1 MAHQDFAGATTLKH
15 PPLRHKRHVRGDA
28 LVLQLARCRIGRRTI
43 NMGMCMGKHNFSL
56 KTIYLA
62 ALTVVFGLSFLAFA
76 VFDFY
81 SQQRQTEAALLEE
94 ARTFARE
101 MDAVWQFMDNSQS
114 VINKT
119 SDGTFE
125 FKGLHC
131 SVVGK
136 SVGRL
141 FSAGSDYAIRYTN
154 FNPRSEQDIPD
165 TFETEALELF
175 NANPSATEHYGIAP
189 YEGEDRFRYLQALEV
204 DNSCLECHGE
214 PAGELDITGKVKEG
228 WTLDSVGGAI
238 SIVIPVDQQ
247 QQALR
252 DNVVRDVAFFL
263 GITVFIGLVIYVVTT
278 VFVLRPTA
286 KLHAAFGQMRQGR
299 MGALLG
305 QRHAAKEVVRL
316 MDGFNDMAGELRGMY
331 EHLESQVEA
340 RTGDLQK
347 ANTLLE
353 HQRDKLEKLNAD
365 LAQETKFKSDLLSMV
380 NHELRTPL
388 TSIITFAQISRE
400 ACDPSRESDR
410 RSWEEIEKNSQ
421 ILLNMINNMLDIA
434 RSDAGSVHV
443 SCEPMDLGD
452 VVASVRSTMA
462 PLARKYEVSFCT
474 KVSSDVPLVNGDY
487 EKTLRMLENLASNAI
502 KFTPDGGSIQ
512 LQVAYDPG
520 TQVVAL
526 SMIDDGI
533 GIAPEDRERIFE
545 RFVQV
550 DSTSTRKYNGSGL
563 GLALVRE
570 YADMQGFA
578 VSVKSEFGKG
588 STFTIT
594 IPKTLIVGEND
605 V

>member
-1 MAHQDFAGATTLKH
+1 MRK
-15 PPLRHKRHVRGDA
+15 V
-28 LVLQLARCRIGRRTI
+28 
-43 NMGMCMGKHNFSL
+43 SL

-62 ALTVVFGLSFLAFA
+62 ALSVVFGVSFLAFA

-81 SQQRQTEAALLEE
+81 SQQKQTEAALLEE

-114 VINKT
+114 VINNS
-119 SDGTFE
+119 SDGDFE

-165 TFETEALELF
+165 AFETQALERF
-175 NANPSATEHYGIAP
+175 YANSSITEHYGIAD
-189 YEGEDRFRYLQALEV
+189 YEGEERFRYLQALEV
-204 DNSCLECHGE
+204 DESCLECHGE

-238 SIVIPVDQQ
+238 SIVIPIEQQ

-252 DNVVRDVAFFL
+252 DNVIRDAAFFL

-299 MGALLG
+299 MDATLG

-316 MDGFNDMAGELRGMY
+316 MDGFNDMAGELRDMY

-340 RTGDLQK
+340 RTSDLQK
-347 ANTLLE
+347 ANALLE
-353 HQRDKLEKLNAD
+353 HQRDKLEKLNAE
-365 LAQETKFKSDLLSMV
+365 LAQETQFKSDLLSMV

-434 RSDAGSVHV
+434 RTDAGTVKAA
-443 SCEPMDLGD
+443 CEPMDLGD
-452 VVASVRSTMA
+452 IATSVKATMA
-462 PLARKYEVSFCT
+462 PLARKYEVAFRT
-474 KVSSDVPLVNGDY
+474 RVASDVPLVNGDY

-502 KFTPDGGSIQ
+502 KFTPDGGWAE
-512 LQVAYDPG
+512 LRVAYDSG
-520 TQVVAL
+520 KQVVTMTMA
-526 SMIDDGI
+526 DNGI
-533 GIAPEDRERIFE
+533 GIDPADRERIFE

-570 YADMQGFA
+570 YATVQGFT
-578 VSVKSEFGKG
+578 VVVESEVGRG
-588 STFTIT
+588 SAFIIT
-594 IPKTLIVGEND
+594 IPKNLIVGEDD

>member
-1 MAHQDFAGATTLKH
+1 MV
-15 PPLRHKRHVRGDA
+15 KR
-28 LVLQLARCRIGRRTI
+28 T
-43 NMGMCMGKHNFSL
+43 FSL
-56 KTIYLA
+56 RTIYLL
-62 ALTVVFGLSFLAFA
+62 ALTAVFGVSFLAFA

-81 SQQRQTEAALLEE
+81 SQQCQTEAAMLEE

-114 VINKT
+114 VINNT
-119 SDGTFE
+119 SDGAFE

-165 TFETEALELF
+165 AFESKALDAFYADSTKTEY
-175 NANPSATEHYGIAP
+175 YGVAP
-189 YEGEDRFRYLQALEV
+189 YEGESRFRYLQALEV

-214 PAGELDITGKVKEG
+214 PAGELDITGHVKEG

-252 DNVVRDVAFFL
+252 DNVVRDAAFFL
-263 GITVFIGLVIYVVTT
+263 LITVFIGAVIYVVTT
-278 VFVLRPTA
+278 AFVLRPLDG
-286 KLHAAFGQMRQGR
+286 LHAAFGELRRGKMNGS
-299 MGALLG
+299 LD
-305 QRHAAKEVVRL
+305 QRYAAKEVRHL
-316 MDGFNDMAGELRGMY
+316 IAGFNDMAGELRGMY
-331 EHLESQVEA
+331 EHLESQVQERTCDLREA
-340 RTGDLQK
+340 N
-347 ANTLLE
+347 ALLE
-353 HQRDKLEKLNAD
+353 RQRDKLEELNRH

-400 ACDPSRESDR
+400 TCDPSRAADR

-434 RSDAGSVHV
+434 RSDAGSVRV
-443 SCEPMDLGD
+443 ACEPMDLGD
-452 VVASVRSTMA
+452 IAASVKSTMA
-462 PLARKYEVSFCT
+462 PLARKYEVAFRT
-474 KVSSDVPLVNGDY
+474 KVASDVPLVLGDY

-502 KFTPDGGSIQ
+502 KFTPDDGSVE
-512 LQVAYDPG
+512 LSVSYD
-520 TQVVAL
+520 QAQRVVSL
-526 SMIDDGI
+526 SMVDTGI
-533 GIAPEDRERIFE
+533 GIAPEDQERIFE

-570 YADMQGFA
+570 YAAAQGFT
-578 VSVKSEFGKG
+578 VSVESKVGAG
-588 STFTIT
+588 SSFTILV
-594 IPKTLIVGEND
+594 PSESIVGEND

>member
-1 MAHQDFAGATTLKH
+1 MRKH
-15 PPLRHKRHVRGDA
+15 SFSL
-28 LVLQLARCRIGRRTI
+28 RTI
-43 NMGMCMGKHNFSL
+43 
-56 KTIYLA
+56 YVA
-62 ALTVVFGLSFLAFA
+62 ALSAVFGLSFLAFA

-114 VINKT
+114 VINNT
-119 SDGTFE
+119 SDGTYE

-131 SVVGK
+131 SLVGK

-165 TFETEALELF
+165 EFEAKALERF
-175 NANPSATEHYGIAP
+175 NADSSVKEHYGIAE
-189 YEGEDRFRYLQALEV
+189 YQGEERFRYLQALEV
-204 DNSCLECHGE
+204 DNSCLSCHGE
-214 PAGELDITGKVKEG
+214 PAGELDITGKAKEG

-238 SIVIPVDQQ
+238 SIVIPIDQQ
-247 QQALR
+247 QQTLR
-252 DNVVRDVAFFL
+252 DNVIRDVVFFL
-263 GITVFIGLVIYVVTT
+263 GITVFIGVVIYVVTT
-278 VFVLRPTA
+278 FFVLRPIGG
-286 KLHAAFGQMRQGR
+286 LQAAFGKMKRGR
-299 MGALLG
+299 MDAELG
-305 QRHAAKEVVRL
+305 SGHAAKEVQQLVG
-316 MDGFNDMAGELRGMY
+316 GFNDMAGDLRDMY

-340 RTGDLQK
+340 RTIDLQE
-347 ANTLLE
+347 ANALLE
-353 HQRDKLEKLNAD
+353 HQRDKLEKLNES
-365 LAQETKFKSDLLSMV
+365 LEQETRFKSDLLSMV

-400 ACDPSRESDR
+400 ACDPARESDR

-434 RSDAGSVHV
+434 RSDAGSVR
-443 SCEPMDLGD
+443 STCEPMDLGD
-452 VVASVRSTMA
+452 IATSVKGTMA
-462 PLARKYEVSFCT
+462 PLACKYEVSFCT
-474 KVSSDVPLVNGDY
+474 RVASDVPLVNGDY

-502 KFTPDGGSIQ
+502 KLTPDGGSVE
-512 LQVAYDPG
+512 LRVVYDG
-520 TQVVAL
+520 ERQVVTL
-526 SMIDDGI
+526 SMVDTGI
-533 GIAPEDRERIFE
+533 GIALEDQERIFE
-545 RFVQV
+545 RFFQV

-578 VSVKSEFGKG
+578 VSVESEAGKG
-588 STFTIT
+588 SCFVIT
-594 IPKTLIVGEND
+594 VPKELIVGEDD

>member
-1 MAHQDFAGATTLKH
+1 
-15 PPLRHKRHVRGDA
+15 
-28 LVLQLARCRIGRRTI
+28 
-43 NMGMCMGKHNFSL
+43 MGKRTFSL

-76 VFDFY
+76 VFDYY

-114 VINKT
+114 VINNT
-119 SDGTFE
+119 SDGVYE

-165 TFETEALELF
+165 EFETEALELF
-175 NANPSATEHYGIAP
+175 YADRSVTEHYGVAD
-189 YEGEDRFRYLQALEV
+189 YEGDERFRYLQALEV

-238 SIVIPVDQQ
+238 SVVIPIDQQ

-286 KLHAAFGQMRQGR
+286 KLHAAFGRMRTGS
-299 MGALLG
+299 LG
-305 QRHAAKEVVRL
+305 GPLSERFAAKEVVRL
-316 MDGFNDMAGELRGMY
+316 IDGFNDMADELRGMY

-340 RTGDLQK
+340 RTSDLQK

-353 HQRDKLEKLNAD
+353 QQRDKLEELNES
-365 LAQETKFKSDLLSMV
+365 LAQETQFKSDLLSMV

-400 ACDPSRESDR
+400 ACGSDRESDR

-434 RSDAGSVHV
+434 RTDAGNVRA

-452 VVASVRSTMA
+452 IASSVKRTMA
-462 PLARKYEVSFCT
+462 PLASKYEVAFST
-474 KVSSDVPLVNGDY
+474 QVASDVPLVNGDY

-502 KFTPDGGSIQ
+502 KFTPDGGSVE
-512 LQVAYDPG
+512 LRVMCDPAD
-520 TQVVAL
+520 QVVTL
-526 SMIDDGI
+526 SMMDNGI

-570 YADMQGFA
+570 YAAVQGFT
-578 VSVKSEFGKG
+578 VSVESEVGRG

-594 IPKTLIVGEND
+594 VPGDLIVGEDD

>member
-1 MAHQDFAGATTLKH
+1 
-15 PPLRHKRHVRGDA
+15 
-28 LVLQLARCRIGRRTI
+28 
-43 NMGMCMGKHNFSL
+43 MGKRAFSL

-62 ALTVVFGLSFLAFA
+62 ALTVVFGASFLAFA

-81 SQQRQTEAALLEE
+81 SQQQQTEAALREE

-101 MDAVWQFMDNSQS
+101 MDAVWSFMDNSQS
-114 VINKT
+114 VINNT

-131 SVVGK
+131 AVVGK

-165 TFETEALELF
+165 EFEAEALELF
-175 NANPSATEHYGIAP
+175 YVDRSKTEHYGIAP
-189 YEGEDRFRYLQALEV
+189 YEGQERFRYLQALEV
-204 DNSCLECHGE
+204 DGSCLECHGE

-238 SIVIPVDQQ
+238 SIVIPIDQQ

-252 DNVVRDVAFFL
+252 DNVMRDAAFFL
-263 GITVFIGLVIYVVTT
+263 GVTLFIGLVIYVVTT
-278 VFVLRPTA
+278 AFVLRPTA
-286 KLHAAFGQMRQGR
+286 QLHAAFGQMRQGR
-299 MGALLG
+299 LGASLG
-305 QRHAAKEVVRL
+305 QRHAAKEIVRL
-316 MDGFNDMAGELRGMY
+316 MDGFNNMATQLRDMY

-347 ANTLLE
+347 ANALLE
-353 HQRDKLEKLNAD
+353 QQRDKLERLNVD
-365 LAQETKFKSDLLSMV
+365 LAQETQFKSDLLSMV

-400 ACDPSRESDR
+400 TCDPSRASDR

-434 RSDAGSVHV
+434 RSDAGSVQV

-452 VVASVRSTMA
+452 VVASVKSTMA
-462 PLARKYEVSFCT
+462 PLARKYEVSFGT
-474 KVSSDVPLVNGDY
+474 RVASDVPLVNGDY

-502 KFTPDGGSIQ
+502 KFTPDGGSVE
-512 LQVAYDPG
+512 LRVAYDEVSR
-520 TQVVAL
+520 TVTL
-526 SMIDDGI
+526 SMADNGI
-533 GIAPEDRERIFE
+533 GIAPEERERIFE
-545 RFVQV
+545 RFYQV

-570 YADMQGFA
+570 YADAQDFT
-578 VSVKSEFGKG
+578 VSVQSEVGRG

-594 IPKTLIVGEND
+594 VPTSAIVGEMEGEDD